1 MQVRLTVIDAN
12 PSDNDSPVTL
22 LDQKERKK

>member
-1 MQVRLTVIDAN
+1 MQVRLTVIDVN
-12 PSDNDSPVTL
+12 PSDNDSPINR